1 MAARKKEENEGKR
14 IGLLIRRLGSY
25 SSRLRKEAVDEALK
39 TPAAL
44 SPPALYALANTLS
57 REKGRMGDAVLW
69 YHVGRLRAVY
79 DSLRIRNRGARKAVV
94 ALGKTVSEELKTF
107 QQKNPG
113 RVVKIAK
120 QAIDWDGANPRRYD
134 QRWAALYA
142 DVPGA
147 SDLSKLEDLMYA
159 QKDWPEI
166 LRYVYST
173 HMHSVAAFADA
184 KKQPP
189 KAAK

>member
-1 MAARKKEENEGKR
+1 MAARKKDEAKKF
-14 IGLLIRRLGSY
+14 GLLIRRLGSY
-25 SSRLRKEAVDEALK
+25 STRLRKEAVDEALK
-39 TPAAL
+39 APAEL

-57 REKGRMGDAVLW
+57 REKGRMGEAVLW
-69 YHVGRLRAVY
+69 YHIGRVRAVY
-79 DSLRIRNRGARKAVV
+79 DSLRIRNRAARKAVV

-107 QQKNPG
+107 QQKNPA

-120 QAIDWDGANPRRYD
+120 QAIDWDGANPRKYD
-134 QRWAALYA
+134 QRWAALYTE
-142 DVPGA
+142 VPGA

-173 HMHSVAAFADA
+173 HIYSVAAFADA
-184 KKQPP
+184 KKAPP